1 MSQPSSCRLD
11 AAESKVQRNFQQ
23 GSDDESSIL
32 SRKADPTTILN
43 LAEQR
48 MQSLLDKFAA
58 DKTVRLR
65 RAQYSS
71 CGLFRACPAQLLAE
85 GRHERLR
92 RARANEKLRGLR
104 CMQELSEQWT
114 PRTAKDCWSFAGSGG
129 LCPGASRRQ
138 SHCSHPALPQARRSS
153 HDDMESDWRSPDPW
167 SNACCA
173 PQGKQGETFSPMNSG
188 FRSSF

>member
-65 RAQYSS
+65 CAQQSS
-71 CGLFRACPAQLLAE
+71 CGLSRSLPCPIA
-85 GRHERLR
+85 
-92 RARANEKLRGLR
+92 
-104 CMQELSEQWT
+104 
-114 PRTAKDCWSFAGSGG
+114 D
-129 LCPGASRRQ
+129 
-138 SHCSHPALPQARRSS
+138 RRSS
-153 HDDMESDWRSPDPW
+153 
-167 SNACCA
+167 
-173 PQGKQGETFSPMNSG
+173 
-188 FRSSF
+188 

>member
-1 MSQPSSCRLD
+1 MACSISVACRGGTSKTLCSMSQPWTCRLD

-65 RAQYSS
+65 CAQRIFSS
-71 CGLFRACPAQLLAE
+71 ASANRQQEGFMSRPEAHMQLQRSAVYALHARSREESPCIAE
-85 GRHERLR
+85 
-92 RARANEKLRGLR
+92 
-104 CMQELSEQWT
+104 S
-114 PRTAKDCWSFAGSGG
+114 CWSIAGTGG
-129 LCPGASRRQ
+129 LCTGASRRQ
-138 SHCSHPALPQARRSS
+138 SNWSLTALPQAR
-153 HDDMESDWRSPDPW
+153 
-167 SNACCA
+167 
-173 PQGKQGETFSPMNSG
+173 
-188 FRSSF
+188 